1 MAKKSEDVAVVV
13 TGEVEVAVDETP
25 LVELVLAIGQKVS
38 GVSEAMEQYDVAE
51 HDVFKE
57 AKRPKK
63 PVQKP
68 SAINDTNGKP
78 IITTTHEEVNRI
90 ALPLQKLIV
99 TRRAAFMNVAK
110 MEIDCKP
117 VGLPQE
123 KLLGMIKKCRDDNK
137 VQYKAKEIVKRMM
150 SELQCAALWF
160 SEDVEAG
167 YWGDL
172 APAAT
177 KRMRMEVLSPAKGD
191 KLFPVFNGL
200 GKLSYFGRQYETL
213 MDITGLAITKEL
225 VAKASEK
232 VVHFDVY
239 TDTFIYL
246 FEQVPGGWLMKKKI
260 KHSYGKIPVIYYAQ
274 DRPEWADVQSEI
286 TRLEVVLSNFADTND
301 YNGSPILVSKG
312 VIKGFSAKGERGK
325 VLELDG
331 KDSDIKY
338 VTWEQAPVSIKL
350 EIDSL
355 VDFIFTCSQTPN
367 ITVKEMSGIGAA
379 PSGAAFDRVLM
390 DPHLAAQD
398 KLDGSYGEGAQ
409 RELSF
414 LKSACIAINK
424 TLAKERNMTI
434 SPKFTLFRID
444 DRREA
449 IDDSIVALAGG
460 VASIETAVAM
470 AGLTDDPKAEIKLIQ
485 AAADTLGK
493 EIEEQEAV

>member
-1 MAKKSEDVAVVV
+1 MAKKNNEVAVVV
-13 TGEVEVAVDETP
+13 VDEEVAVDETP
-25 LVELVLAIGQKVS
+25 LVELVLAIGQAVP
-38 GVSEAMEQYDVAE
+38 GIQEAIMQYDTSE

-68 SAINDTNGKP
+68 TGVKDVNGKD
-78 IITTTHEEVNRI
+78 IINTTQEEVNRI

-117 VGLPQE
+117 IDLQQE
-123 KLLGMIKKCRDDNK
+123 TLLGMVKKCRDDNK
-137 VQYKAKEIVKRMM
+137 VQYKAKEIAKRMM
-150 SELQCAALWF
+150 SELQCAALWY
-160 SEDVEAG
+160 SENVDAG

-172 APAAT
+172 APNAT
-177 KRMRMEVLSPAKGD
+177 KRMRMEVLSPLKGD
-191 KLFPVFNGL
+191 KLYPVFNGL
-200 GKLSYFGRQYETL
+200 GNLIYFGRQYDTL
-213 MDITGLAITKEL
+213 KDITGLDITKEL
-225 VAKASEK
+225 IAKASEK
-232 VVHFDVY
+232 VVHFDIY
-239 TDTFIYL
+239 TDTFVYL
-246 FEQVPGGWLMKKKI
+246 FEQVQGGWLMTKKF
-260 KHSYGKIPVIYYAQ
+260 KHSYGKIPVIYYSQ
-274 DRPEWADVQSEI
+274 ERPEWADVQSEI
-286 TRLEVVLSNFADTND
+286 TRLEIVLSNFADTND

-367 ITVKEMSGIGAA
+367 ITVKEMSGIGSA

-424 TLAKERNMTI
+424 SLEPAKNMSI
-434 SPKFTLFRID
+434 SPRFTLFRID

-449 IDDSIVALAGG
+449 IDDSIAALNGG
-460 VASIETAVAM
+460 VTSIQTAVAM

-485 AAADTLGK
+485 AAADTLGRDV
-493 EIEEQEAV
+493 EEEVI

>member
-1 MAKKSEDVAVVV
+1 MAKKKDELAVVEV
-13 TGEVEVAVDETP
+13 DEVEVDETP
-25 LVELVLAIGQKVS
+25 LVELVLAIGQTVP
-38 GVSEAMEQYDVAE
+38 GIQEAVMQYDTAE
-51 HDVFKE
+51 HDVFK
-57 AKRPKK
+57 ADKRPKK

-68 SAINDTNGKP
+68 SGLKDLQGKDIINTV
-78 IITTTHEEVNRI
+78 HEEVNRI

-110 MEIDCKP
+110 MEIECKP
-117 VGLPQE
+117 IGKQQE
-123 KLLGMIKKCRDDNK
+123 NLLAMIKKCRDDNK
-137 VQYKAKEIVKRMM
+137 VQYKAKEIAKRMM
-150 SELQCAALWF
+150 SELQCAALWY
-160 SEDVEAG
+160 SENVEAG

-177 KRMRMEVLSPAKGD
+177 KRMRMEVLSPVKGD
-191 KLFPVFNGL
+191 KLYPVFNGL
-200 GKLSYFGRQYETL
+200 GNLTYFGRQYETFK
-213 MDITGLAITKEL
+213 DITGLAITKEL
-225 VAKASEK
+225 IAQASEK
-232 VVHFDVY
+232 VIHFDVY

-246 FEQVPGGWLMKKKI
+246 FQQVSGGWLMVKKI

-274 DRPEWADVQSEI
+274 ERPEWADVQSEI
-286 TRLEVVLSNFADTND
+286 TRLETVLSNFADTND

-398 KLDGSYGEGAQ
+398 KLDGAYGEGAQ

-424 TLAKERNMTI
+424 PLESAKNMSI

-470 AGLTDDPKAEIKLIQ
+470 AGLTDDPKAEIKLIK
-485 AAADTLGK
+485 AAADTLGR
-493 EIEEQEAV
+493 EIEEEETI

>member
-1 MAKKSEDVAVVV
+1 MAKKNTEVVV
-13 TGEVEVAVDETP
+13 VGDEEAAVDETP
-25 LVELVLAIGQKVS
+25 LVELVLAIGRTVT
-38 GVSEAMEQYDVAE
+38 GISEALDQYDTQE
-51 HDVFKE
+51 HDVFKI

-68 SAINDTNGKP
+68 SGLKDALGKDIIN
-78 IITTTHEEVNRI
+78 TTLEEVNRI

-110 MEIDCKP
+110 MELDCKP
-117 VGLPQE
+117 ANNLEQT
-123 KLLGMIKKCRDDNK
+123 LLDMIKKCRDDNK
-137 VQYKAKEIVKRMM
+137 VQFKAKEIAKRMM
-150 SELQCAALWF
+150 SELQCAALWY
-160 SEDVEAG
+160 SENVNAS
-167 YWGDL
+167 YWGSL
-172 APAAT
+172 APSAT
-177 KRMRMEVLSPAKGD
+177 KRMRMEVLSPRKGD
-191 KLFPVFNGL
+191 KLYPVFNGL
-200 GKLSYFGRQYETL
+200 GNLTYFGRQYETL
-213 MDITGLAITKEL
+213 KDITGLEITKEI
-225 VAKASEK
+225 VAAASEK
-232 VVHFDVY
+232 VIHFDVY
-239 TDTFIYL
+239 SDTFIYL
-246 FEQVPGGWLMKKKI
+246 FEQVSGGWLMKKKI
-260 KHSYGKIPVIYYAQ
+260 KHSYGKIPVIYYEQ

-286 TRLEVVLSNFADTND
+286 NRLETVLSNFADTND

-398 KLDGSYGEGAQ
+398 KLDGMYGEGAQ

-424 TLAKERNMTI
+424 TLQPASQMAI

-449 IDDSIVALAGG
+449 IDDSIAALNGG
-460 VASIETAVAM
+460 IASLETAVAM
-470 AGLTDDPKAEIKLIQ
+470 AGLTDDNTAEIRLIQ
-485 AAADTLGK
+485 KAADTLGDD
-493 EIEEQEAV
+493 IEDDQ